1 MEAASTLAPAAA
13 PQHMQALAH
22 ANKVRLA
29 RASLKRAVAAG
40 EVDAAEIVRICPWEA
55 ESMTVGELLRAQ
67 RRWGRTRT
75 RKFLTALTLNENR
88 RLDQLTQRQRDLVV
102 RRLQMRGPASSL

>member
-1 MEAASTLAPAAA
+1 MEAASTLAPAA

-29 RASLKRAVAAG
+29 RASLKRSVAAG
-40 EVDAAEIVRICPWEA
+40 EVDVAEIVRICPWEA

-102 RRLQMRGPASSL
+102 RRLAIKSPVHTL